1 MDITVKDLGIC
12 NYNIALSKQEFTRE
26 KLIKKTGKDTLI
38 LLEHNHIYTLG
49 KNANRDNILNNDCE
63 IIQTDRGGDVTY
75 HGPGQLVGYPIINL
89 KRIGLGVKS
98 YVNHIESL
106 LIAVLHDYNIDGH
119 TKKDKPG
126 VWIDDKKIGSIGIR
140 VSHGV
145 TTHGFSLNVN
155 TDMNYFSNI
164 ISCGIDDVL
173 MTSMEKELGTELFID
188 DIKQSIILH
197 FNRLFNIQ

>member
-12 NYNIALSKQEFTRE
+12 NYNIALSKQEITRE
-26 KLIKKTGKDTLI
+26 NLIKKSGKDTLI

-49 KNANRDNILNNDCE
+49 KNANRDNILDNNCE

-75 HGPGQLVGYPIINL
+75 HGPGQLVGYPIIDL
-89 KRIGLGVKS
+89 KRIGLGIKS
-98 YVNHIESL
+98 YVNHLESL
-106 LIAVLHDYNIDGH
+106 LIAVLNEYNIDAH
-119 TKKDKPG
+119 IKKGKPG
-126 VWIDDKKIGSIGIR
+126 VWIGDRKIGSIGIR

-173 MTSMEKELGTELFID
+173 MTSMEKELGREFFID

>member
-1 MDITVKDLGIC
+1 MDIAVKDLGVC
-12 NYNIALSKQEFTRE
+12 NYNIALSKQEITRE
-26 KLIKKTGKDTLI
+26 NLIKKSGEDTLI
-38 LLEHNHIYTLG
+38 LVEHDHIYTLG
-49 KNANRDNILNNDCE
+49 KNANRDNILNNSCE

-75 HGPGQLVGYPIINL
+75 HGPGQLVGYPIIDL

-98 YVNHIESL
+98 YVNHLESL
-106 LIAVLHDYNIDGH
+106 LIAVLNEYNIDAHIREG
-119 TKKDKPG
+119 KPG
-126 VWIDDKKIGSIGIR
+126 VWVDDRKIGSIGIR

-173 MTSMEKELGTELFID
+173 MTSMEKELGREFFID

>member
-1 MDITVKDLGIC
+1 MDIAVKDLGIC

-26 KLIKKTGKDTLI
+26 KLIKKTGIDTLI
-38 LLEHNHIYTLG
+38 LLEHDHIYTLG

-89 KRIGLGVKS
+89 KKIGLGVKS

-106 LIAVLHDYNIDGH
+106 LIAVLHDYNIDAH
-119 TKKDKPG
+119 TKKGKPG
-126 VWIDDKKIGSIGIR
+126 VWIDDRKIGSIGIR

-155 TDMNYFSNI
+155 TDMNYFFNI
-164 ISCGIDDVL
+164 ISCGIDDIL

>member
-1 MDITVKDLGIC
+1 MDIAVKDLGIC

-98 YVNHIESL
+98 YVDHIESL
-106 LIAVLHDYNIDGH
+106 LIAVLHDHNIDAH
-119 TKKDKPG
+119 TKKGKPG

-164 ISCGIDDVL
+164 ISCGIDDVS

-188 DIKQSIILH
+188 DIKQSIIWH

>member
-1 MDITVKDLGIC
+1 MDIAVKDLGIC
-12 NYNIALSKQEFTRE
+12 NYNIALSKQEITRE
-26 KLIKKTGKDTLI
+26 KLIKKSGKDTLI

-49 KNANRDNILNNDCE
+49 KNANRDNILDNNCE

-75 HGPGQLVGYPIINL
+75 HGPGQLVGYPIIDL
-89 KRIGLGVKS
+89 KRIGLGIKS
-98 YVNHIESL
+98 YVNHLESL
-106 LIAVLHDYNIDGH
+106 LIAVLNEYNIDAH
-119 TKKDKPG
+119 IKKGKPG
-126 VWIDDKKIGSIGIR
+126 VWVNNRKIGSIGIR

-155 TDMNYFSNI
+155 TDMNYFSKI
-164 ISCGIDDVL
+164 ISCGIDDIL
-173 MTSMEKELGTELFID
+173 MTSMEKELGREFFID

>member
-1 MDITVKDLGIC
+1 MDIAVKDLGVC
-12 NYNIALSKQEFTRE
+12 NYNIALSKQEITRE
-26 KLIKKTGKDTLI
+26 KIIKKSGEDTLI
-38 LLEHNHIYTLG
+38 LVEHDHIYTLG
-49 KNANRDNILNNDCE
+49 KNANRDNILNNSCE

-75 HGPGQLVGYPIINL
+75 HGPGQLVGYPIIDL

-98 YVNHIESL
+98 YVNHLESL
-106 LIAVLHDYNIDGH
+106 LIAVLNEYNIDAHIREG
-119 TKKDKPG
+119 KPG
-126 VWIDDKKIGSIGIR
+126 VWVDDRKIGSIGIR

-173 MTSMEKELGTELFID
+173 MTSMEKELGREFFID

>member
-1 MDITVKDLGIC
+1 MDIAVKDLGVC
-12 NYNIALSKQEFTRE
+12 NYNIALSKQEITRE
-26 KLIKKTGKDTLI
+26 NLIKKSGQDTLI
-38 LLEHNHIYTLG
+38 LVEHDHIYTLG
-49 KNANRDNILNNDCE
+49 KNANRDNILNNSCE

-75 HGPGQLVGYPIINL
+75 HGPGQLVGYPIIDL
-89 KRIGLGVKS
+89 KRVGLGVKS
-98 YVNHIESL
+98 YVNHLESL
-106 LIAVLHDYNIDGH
+106 LIAVLNEYNIDTHIRKG
-119 TKKDKPG
+119 KPG
-126 VWIDDKKIGSIGIR
+126 VWVDDRKIGSIGIR

-173 MTSMEKELGTELFID
+173 MTSMEKELGREFFID

>member
-1 MDITVKDLGIC
+1 MDIAVKDLGVC
-12 NYNIALSKQEFTRE
+12 NYNIALSKQKITRE
-26 KLIKKTGKDTLI
+26 KIIKKSGEDTLI
-38 LLEHNHIYTLG
+38 LVEHDHIYTLG
-49 KNANRDNILNNDCE
+49 KNANRDNILNNSCE
-63 IIQTDRGGDVTY
+63 IIQTNRGGDVTY
-75 HGPGQLVGYPIINL
+75 HGPGQLVGYPIIDL

-98 YVNHIESL
+98 YVNHLESL
-106 LIAVLHDYNIDGH
+106 LIAVLNEYNIDAHIREG
-119 TKKDKPG
+119 KPG
-126 VWIDDKKIGSIGIR
+126 VWVDDRKIGSIGIR

-173 MTSMEKELGTELFID
+173 MTSMEKELGREFFID

>member
-1 MDITVKDLGIC
+1 MDIAVKDLGVC
-12 NYNIALSKQEFTRE
+12 NYNIALSKQEITRE
-26 KLIKKTGKDTLI
+26 NLIKKSGEDTLI
-38 LLEHNHIYTLG
+38 LVEHDHIYTLG
-49 KNANRDNILNNDCE
+49 KNANRDNILNNSCE
-63 IIQTDRGGDVTY
+63 IIQTNRGGDVTY
-75 HGPGQLVGYPIINL
+75 HGPGQLVGYPIIDL
-89 KRIGLGVKS
+89 KRIGLGIKS
-98 YVNHIESL
+98 YVNHLESL
-106 LIAVLHDYNIDGH
+106 LIAVLNEYNIDAHIREG
-119 TKKDKPG
+119 KPG
-126 VWIDDKKIGSIGIR
+126 VWVDDRKIGSIGIR

-173 MTSMEKELGTELFID
+173 MTSMEKELGREFFID

>member
-1 MDITVKDLGIC
+1 MDIAVKDLGVC
-12 NYNIALSKQEFTRE
+12 NYNIALSKQKITRE
-26 KLIKKTGKDTLI
+26 KIIKKSGEDTLI
-38 LLEHNHIYTLG
+38 LVEHDHIYTLG
-49 KNANRDNILNNDCE
+49 KNANRDNILNNSCE

-75 HGPGQLVGYPIINL
+75 HGPGQLVGYPIIDL
-89 KRIGLGVKS
+89 KRVGLGVKS
-98 YVNHIESL
+98 YVNHLESL
-106 LIAVLHDYNIDGH
+106 LIAVLNEYNIDAHIREG
-119 TKKDKPG
+119 KPG
-126 VWIDDKKIGSIGIR
+126 VWVDDRKIGSIGIR

-173 MTSMEKELGTELFID
+173 MTSMEKELGREFFID

>member
-1 MDITVKDLGIC
+1 MDIAVKDLGVC
-12 NYNIALSKQEFTRE
+12 NYNIALSKQEITRE
-26 KLIKKTGKDTLI
+26 NLIKKSGEDTLI
-38 LLEHNHIYTLG
+38 LVEHDHIYTLG
-49 KNANRDNILNNDCE
+49 KNANRDNILNNSCE
-63 IIQTDRGGDVTY
+63 IIQTNRGGDVTY
-75 HGPGQLVGYPIINL
+75 HGPGQLVGYPIIDL

-98 YVNHIESL
+98 YVNHLESL
-106 LIAVLHDYNIDGH
+106 LIAVLNEYNIDAHIREG
-119 TKKDKPG
+119 KPG
-126 VWIDDKKIGSIGIR
+126 VWVDDRKIGSIGIR

-173 MTSMEKELGTELFID
+173 MTSMEKELGREFFID

>member
-1 MDITVKDLGIC
+1 MDISVKDLGVC

-38 LLEHNHIYTLG
+38 LLEHDHIYTLG

-75 HGPGQLVGYPIINL
+75 HGPGQLVGYPIIDL
-89 KRIGLGVKS
+89 KRVGLGVKS
-98 YVNHIESL
+98 YVNHLESL
-106 LIAVLHDYNIDGH
+106 LIAVLNEYNIDAHIREG
-119 TKKDKPG
+119 KPG
-126 VWIDDKKIGSIGIR
+126 VWVDDRKIGSIGIR

-173 MTSMEKELGTELFID
+173 MTSMEKELGREFFID

>member
-1 MDITVKDLGIC
+1 MDISVKDLGIC

-26 KLIKKTGKDTLI
+26 KLIKKTGIDTLI

-98 YVNHIESL
+98 YVDHIESL
-106 LIAVLHDYNIDGH
+106 LIAVLHDHNIDAH
-119 TKKDKPG
+119 TKKGKPG

-164 ISCGIDDVL
+164 ISCGIDDVS

-188 DIKQSIILH
+188 DIKQSIIWH